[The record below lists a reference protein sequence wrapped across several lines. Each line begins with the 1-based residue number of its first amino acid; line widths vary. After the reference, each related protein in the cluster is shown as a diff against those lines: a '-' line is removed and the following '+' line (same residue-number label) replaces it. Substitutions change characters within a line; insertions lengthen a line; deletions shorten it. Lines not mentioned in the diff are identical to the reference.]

1 MAIDRDRFPTKWTHE
16 SDMAAKH
23 TKRKLGRPVDRS
35 LPQRR
40 REEILGAATGF
51 FSRHGYHDADIE
63 ALAEELGIGKGTI
76 YRYFPTKERL
86 FRAALARGITALHV
100 AVTDAARPGQDDGL
114 EVVCRAIAAYF
125 AHFERHP
132 QLIELMVME
141 RAELKD
147 RGKPTY
153 FQLRERYLGPWRKR
167 LRGLMAQGVIRR
179 MEVDTITSCLGML
192 MYGALVAHPF
202 LSGRR
207 GLAAQARGIVDVV
220 LHGIRARDAHQG
232 SS

>member
-1 MAIDRDRFPTKWTHE
+1 MV
-16 SDMAAKH
+16 AKH
-23 TKRKLGRPVDRS
+23 KNSRMGRPVDRS

-40 REEILGAATGF
+40 REEILGAATSF
-51 FSRHGYHDADIE
+51 FSRHGYHEADIE

-76 YRYFPTKERL
+76 YRYFRTKERL
-86 FRAALARGITALHV
+86 FRAALARGITALHAAV
-100 AVTDAARPGQDDGL
+100 AAETTARPGRDDGL

-125 AHFERHP
+125 AYFERHP
-132 QLIELMVME
+132 QLIELMVIE

-153 FQLRERYLGPWRKR
+153 FSLRERYLGPWRRR
-167 LRGLMAQGVIRR
+167 LRGLMAQGAIRR
-179 MEVDTITSCLGML
+179 MEVETITSCLGML

-207 GLAAQARGIVDVV
+207 GLAAQARGIIDVV
-220 LHGIRARDAHQG
+220 LHGIRARDDVHRVP
-232 SS
+232 S